1 MELFVRGKLQHFIVM
16 ALLVFVVS
24 FVPGRTS
31 AQDSTSASGPQL
43 SITESVF
50 NFGDVKES
58 DVLEH
63 AFKIMN
69 KGDQPVEI
77 KDVKPT

>member
-1 MELFVRGKLQHFIVM
+1 MKLTMIGKFLFM
-16 ALLVFVVS
+16 ALLLCVVS
-24 FVPGRTS
+24 IVPVRTS
-31 AQDSTSASGPQL
+31 AQDTTSTAGPQL

-58 DVLEH
+58 DILEH

-69 KGDQPVEI
+69 KGDQPLEI